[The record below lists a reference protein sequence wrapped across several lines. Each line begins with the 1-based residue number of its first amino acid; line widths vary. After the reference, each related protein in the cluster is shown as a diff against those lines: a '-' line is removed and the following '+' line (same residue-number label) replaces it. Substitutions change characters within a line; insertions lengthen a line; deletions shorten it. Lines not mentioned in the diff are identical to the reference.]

1 MIIVAV
7 ALRMMLQHESRL
19 GERYRY
25 EHISAHGLVT
35 TLNFLIFDIS

>member
-7 ALRMMLQHESRL
+7 VLRMILQHESRL

-25 EHISAHGLVT
+25 KHINAYGLVT